1 MAAWHNDPWAAT
13 GGTDGFA
20 AGLAMGMLEAKRAD
34 VARAIQLRFS
44 ETVPHDLTA
53 SIRNIDDLDR
63 LDRWLDAAITAG
75 SIDVFRSMTEWGDK
89 SARRS
94 PSF

>member
-1 MAAWHNDPWAAT
+1 MSAWNNEPWAAS

-34 VARAIQLRFS
+34 VTRAIQLRFS

-53 SIRNIDDLDR
+53 SIRNIEDLDR
-63 LDRWLDAAITAG
+63 LDRWLDAAITAS
-75 SIDVFRSMTEWGDK
+75 SIDVFRSMTDWADK
-89 SARRS
+89 SNRRS
-94 PSF
+94 TSY